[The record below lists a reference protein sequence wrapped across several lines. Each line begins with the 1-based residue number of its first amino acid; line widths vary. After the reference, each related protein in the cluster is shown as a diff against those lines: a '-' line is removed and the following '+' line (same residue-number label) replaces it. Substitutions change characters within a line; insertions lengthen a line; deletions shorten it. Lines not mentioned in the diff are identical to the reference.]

1 MSAPLRAF
9 LVDDEVLALRQL
21 ASALRA
27 TGRVEI
33 VGTARDPEAALGEIP
48 ALPVDAL
55 FLDIQM
61 PGLNG
66 FELLDRL
73 PVSPLV
79 VFVTGYNEYAV
90 RAFETN
96 AVDYLVKPIQR
107 ERLER
112 TLDRLERLL
121 GDPAREDV
129 RALLERLA
137 GYYLPARPAGFADRL
152 AVDMGQQRRRVIEVA
167 RVTHFLAQDKGT
179 LAVTAT
185 GRHLVERTLGE
196 LERLLD
202 PRQFLRIHRATLVN
216 LAWVAEVYADTGGRL
231 LIRLKDA
238 EGTTLEVARDRI
250 RTVKERM
257 GF

>member
-1 MSAPLRAF
+1 
-9 LVDDEVLALRQL
+9 
-21 ASALRA
+21 
-27 TGRVEI
+27 
-33 VGTARDPEAALGEIP
+33 
-48 ALPVDAL
+48 
-55 FLDIQM
+55 
-61 PGLNG
+61 
-66 FELLDRL
+66 
-73 PVSPLV
+73 
-79 VFVTGYNEYAV
+79 
-90 RAFETN
+90 
-96 AVDYLVKPIQR
+96 VDYLVKPIQR

-112 TLDRLERLL
+112 TLARLERLL

-257 GF
+257 GL